1 MRLVEY
7 GASRCARHPAVKKK
21 DGGIVTIQEV
31 GARLVCHCYLADPCQ
46 QARFKS
52 SQKRERER
60 ERERGRERGR
70 EKGREKG
77 TATEKRVMLF

>member
-60 ERERGRERGR
+60 EAEREAERKAER
-70 EKGREKG
+70 KAQRQRNVSCCFD
-77 TATEKRVMLF
+77 T